1 MKDVVLMEASGN
13 NNTTKYKKKYKCPY
27 CEIRLERPKLVQHVQ
42 NKHADLIPEGYSAL
56 RVVFNYIN
64 KKDCGHCII
73 CGKETAWN
81 EEKGRYERLCGSEEC
96 RRAYE
101 KMVMERT
108 KKKYDT
114 DDIRKDP
121 RYKSEMQRRALAN
134 RKISGEYQFP
144 DGGKVRYVGSYER
157 KFLEFMDL
165 VMKINSEDIISPGPD
180 IEYQYNGQTHL
191 YLPDFYYIPY
201 NLIIEIKDGKD
212 SNNTNAAYHEE
223 TDPKNK
229 AKEQAVID
237 SKKFNYVKVTNND
250 FSQIVSMFA
259 VLKYQLNADCYDPV
273 IRINESASIDN
284 IITESDIDIVANLL
298 SRDDVSSIE
307 DLSESELSA
316 FYKLAGIPEDGILN
330 EVTIT
335 ENFLKDPLY
344 VVLMDLDMMRN
355 KAIKWFTHSKWS
367 HAAISM
373 DPSLD
378 NMYSFAN
385 ERDDEGN
392 VLRTG
397 FTRERKSTYL
407 QINRN
412 CKTKVFALFINSTQK
427 SKVQKLIRY
436 YLNNMSKSAY
446 NMFSIISI
454 VIHKTLKQAKSDPL
468 NMICSQFVYT
478 ILAAANIVSNM
489 NKDAA
494 RVTPGDIDTKVHD
507 ERLFTLFEGLLRDYK
522 PNDIKVKVEK
532 AYNKLTG
539 KDKKKSVSESVESLD
554 ESYIFSKDNLYINY
568 DDFKSGKTNICL
580 ITGLSGSGKSTEAQK
595 VAKENNAEWI
605 ELDLFEHCYMFTT
618 DEQLK
623 EAGQV
628 FYDYLSTH
636 KDIWDKL
643 KNKELQGAE
652 LGKEIAKF
660 LSYCTNW
667 CEKHKDSKWVLEGI
681 QIYDSMDPKDI
692 KIKKYPLVI
701 IRASVLKSIIQRY
714 KRTKNL
720 SEFPKMIR
728 WYISDEKKLKKFIE
742 IILDESANMKESM
755 SGTIGAALPL
765 TPEPRP
771 YESNEDNYY
780 IIQRPMNNVYDY
792 SITKDPTQYTMYSLD
807 PEKGYRVYK
816 SDKIDKH
823 YITFKMKDSRKA
835 KEVYDEISK
844 SFNKSLG
851 DVGSDYIYYLYTGN
865 HIISEYQLLYDNR
878 LELVSNFEDQIRE
891 MCEDI
896 YTSFIPDEMSKLDS
910 QINDIKSLVVQESVL
925 PEDIDNLEDLESW
938 KASWDQATQHERSID
953 DEESIRLYGALN
965 IERYNTKK
973 ASLLEK
979 EPTIESSTVVA
990 QTDDIS
996 HELDFDNWDI
1006 KLMQARNAEASD
1018 RLIMIDTESDL
1029 KIIDYSSTNIDR
1041 IKEKWERYHSLS
1053 AEERSLCNSL
1063 ASNIFG
1069 IDNENLY
1076 YKILNMYD
1084 SRTVTNTP
1092 IVNEF
1097 TIKPFF
1103 SPEELSNINIKYS
1116 DTILEDDLI
1125 EKIKKSYINT
1135 GDIDNQYVYCRLLE
1149 DLYIRLELSKDQNEI
1164 NTIKQSMLEMG
1175 WNPEIPVNINAL
1187 YNHNIKDT
1195 LIYL

>member
-1 MKDVVLMEASGN
+1 MKDVVLMEASG

-64 KKDCGHCII
+64 KKECGHCII

-392 VLRTG
+392 ILRTG

-412 CKTKVFALFINSTQK
+412 CKTKVFALFINPTQK

-539 KDKKKSVSESVESLD
+539 KDKKKSVSESSIKSL
-554 ESYIFSKDNLYINY
+554 N
-568 DDFKSGKTNICL
+568 
-580 ITGLSGSGKSTEAQK
+580 
-595 VAKENNAEWI
+595 
-605 ELDLFEHCYMFTT
+605 
-618 DEQLK
+618 
-623 EAGQV
+623 
-628 FYDYLSTH
+628 
-636 KDIWDKL
+636 
-643 KNKELQGAE
+643 
-652 LGKEIAKF
+652 
-660 LSYCTNW
+660 
-667 CEKHKDSKWVLEGI
+667 
-681 QIYDSMDPKDI
+681 
-692 KIKKYPLVI
+692 
-701 IRASVLKSIIQRY
+701 
-714 KRTKNL
+714 
-720 SEFPKMIR
+720 
-728 WYISDEKKLKKFIE
+728 
-742 IILDESANMKESM
+742 ESANMKESM

-990 QTDDIS
+990 QTNDTS

-1125 EKIKKSYINT
+1125 EKIKESYINT
-1135 GDIDNQYVYCRLLE
+1135 GDIGNQYIYCRLLE

-1175 WNPEIPVNINAL
+1175 WNPEIPVNIDTL

>member
-1 MKDVVLMEASGN
+1 MKDVVLMEASG

-96 RRAYE
+96 RKAYE

-108 KKKYDT
+108 KRKYDT

-144 DGGKVRYVGSYER
+144 DGGKVRYVGSYEK

-273 IRINESASIDN
+273 IRINESSNIDN

-335 ENFLKDPLY
+335 GNFLKDPLY

-539 KDKKKSVSESVESLD
+539 KDKKKSVSESSIKSL
-554 ESYIFSKDNLYINY
+554 N
-568 DDFKSGKTNICL
+568 
-580 ITGLSGSGKSTEAQK
+580 
-595 VAKENNAEWI
+595 
-605 ELDLFEHCYMFTT
+605 
-618 DEQLK
+618 
-623 EAGQV
+623 
-628 FYDYLSTH
+628 
-636 KDIWDKL
+636 
-643 KNKELQGAE
+643 
-652 LGKEIAKF
+652 
-660 LSYCTNW
+660 
-667 CEKHKDSKWVLEGI
+667 
-681 QIYDSMDPKDI
+681 
-692 KIKKYPLVI
+692 
-701 IRASVLKSIIQRY
+701 
-714 KRTKNL
+714 
-720 SEFPKMIR
+720 
-728 WYISDEKKLKKFIE
+728 
-742 IILDESANMKESM
+742 ESANMKESM

-835 KEVYDEISK
+835 KEVYDEIAK

-925 PEDIDNLEDLESW
+925 PEDIDNLKDLESW

-953 DEESIRLYGALN
+953 DEESIRLYGSLN

-990 QTDDIS
+990 QTDDTS

-1125 EKIKKSYINT
+1125 EKIKESYINT
-1135 GDIDNQYVYCRLLE
+1135 GDIGNQYVYCRLLE

-1175 WNPEIPVNINAL
+1175 WNPEIPVNINTL
-1187 YNHNIKDT
+1187 YNHNIKDA